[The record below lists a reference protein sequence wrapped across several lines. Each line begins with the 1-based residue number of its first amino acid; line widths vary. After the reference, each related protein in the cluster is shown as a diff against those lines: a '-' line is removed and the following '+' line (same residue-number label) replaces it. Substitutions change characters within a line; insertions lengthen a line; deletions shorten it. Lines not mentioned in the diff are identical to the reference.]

1 MEFEEDEK
9 EENYMPQLIDLSGRR
24 FGRLTVIKRAESNRK
39 EVYWVCQCD
48 CGNIKTVRGSL
59 LTTKNKKRRVR
70 SCTCLLKELAS
81 ARQGILTEKATEA
94 NKPFLEFEKGTNI
107 RIISSKKLPKNNKS
121 GVKGVCFDSSRG
133 QWIASL
139 KLKRKVVFRERFRK
153 FDDAVKARKK
163 AEEKYFKPIIENAK
177 NTGLF

>member
-1 MEFEEDEK
+1 
-9 EENYMPQLIDLSGRR
+9 MPKFIDLSGRR

-70 SCTCLLKELAS
+70 SCTCLLKERAS

-94 NKPFLEFEKGTNI
+94 NRTRFEFEKGTDI
-107 RIISSKKLPKNNKS
+107 LLISSKKLPKTNKS
-121 GVKGVCFDSSRG
+121 GVKGVYFDSSRG
-133 QWIASL
+133 QWTASL
-139 KLKRKVVFRERFRK
+139 TLKRKVVFRERFRK

-177 NTGLF
+177 KHGIVLTKGDKNV

>member
-1 MEFEEDEK
+1 
-9 EENYMPQLIDLSGRR
+9 MPQFIDLSGRR

-70 SCTCLLKELAS
+70 SCTCLLKERAS

-94 NKPFLEFEKGTNI
+94 NRTRFEFEKGTDVLL
-107 RIISSKKLPKNNKS
+107 ISSKNY
-121 GVKGVCFDSSRG
+121 
-133 QWIASL
+133 L
-139 KLKRKVVFRERFRK
+139 KLI
-153 FDDAVKARKK
+153 K
-163 AEEKYFKPIIENAK
+163 AE
-177 NTGLF
+177 